1 MYQELVILVG
11 FLLWHCEAL
20 GWGLFGGFD
29 SQEFVKLV
37 PIDSNIWYAPRRPDA
52 RERWPWQ
59 RYRRIVR

>member
-37 PIDSNIWYAPRRPDA
+37 PNDSNIWYAPRRPDA
-52 RERWPWQ
+52 RE
-59 RYRRIVR
+59 